1 MDTTAPQS
9 QLRGTV
15 CRLRERCHQRLSV
28 SSGTS
33 FTDSRTAY
41 VSGVPVRTTVM
52 AAFVLSGM
60 LAALASIVYTARLQT
75 GTPILGERILLDVI
89 GAAVIGGT
97 SLFGGKGKVIWTVF
111 GVLFLVLIDTTLK
124 LLGASLFVI
133 YVIKGSVILAAA
145 LLDTLRTRY
154 LGVR

>member
-1 MDTTAPQS
+1 
-9 QLRGTV
+9 
-15 CRLRERCHQRLSV
+15 
-28 SSGTS
+28 
-33 FTDSRTAY
+33 
-41 VSGVPVRTTVM
+41 
-52 AAFVLSGM
+52 
-60 LAALASIVYTARLQT
+60 
-75 GTPILGERILLDVI
+75 
-89 GAAVIGGT
+89 
-97 SLFGGKGKVIWTVF
+97 VIWTVF

>member
-1 MDTTAPQS
+1 
-9 QLRGTV
+9 
-15 CRLRERCHQRLSV
+15 
-28 SSGTS
+28 
-33 FTDSRTAY
+33 
-41 VSGVPVRTTVM
+41 M

-89 GAAVIGGT
+89 GAVVIGGT